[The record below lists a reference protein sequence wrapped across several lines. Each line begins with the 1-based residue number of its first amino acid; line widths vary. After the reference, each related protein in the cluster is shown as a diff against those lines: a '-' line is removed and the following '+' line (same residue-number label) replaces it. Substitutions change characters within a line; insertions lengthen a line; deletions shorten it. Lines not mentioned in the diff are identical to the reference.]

1 MNRVRTVLVCGFLF
15 AAATA
20 GFSGKLANTS
30 FETDFGP
37 RANLNVWGEYG
48 DSWGE
53 AYQVNAGQGNYVKE
67 ARTADRVLLINVPP
81 ASWNGIWQQV
91 PWEEKTPFA
100 WRAHYLIK
108 GGDLP
113 DNCSTFMK
121 VEFYDGHDI
130 QLGSAVGE
138 MRRTDTKGVWVRD
151 SMKGVT
157 PVGTAA
163 IRFILIAGG
172 NEGGE
177 GILDRI
183 YWDDA
188 DTVE

>member
-1 MNRVRTVLVCGFLF
+1 MRGMKAVLAVGVFLSF
-15 AAATA
+15 AGVAFA
-20 GFSGKLANTS
+20 GKLENS
-30 FETDFGP
+30 SVEIDFGD
-37 RANLNVWGEYG
+37 RASLSMWGGYG
-48 DSWGE
+48 EAWGE
-53 AYQVNAGQGNYVKE
+53 AYQVNAGRANYVE
-67 ARTADRVLLINVPP
+67 RALTGERFLLINVPP
-81 ASWNGIWQQV
+81 ASWNGVWQQV
-91 PWEEKTPFA
+91 SWGEKQPYLWEAF
-100 WRAHYLIK
+100 YQIK

>member
-1 MNRVRTVLVCGFLF
+1 
-15 AAATA
+15 
-20 GFSGKLANTS
+20 
-30 FETDFGP
+30 
-37 RANLNVWGEYG
+37 
-48 DSWGE
+48 
-53 AYQVNAGQGNYVKE
+53 
-67 ARTADRVLLINVPP
+67 
-81 ASWNGIWQQV
+81 
-91 PWEEKTPFA
+91 
-100 WRAHYLIK
+100 
-108 GGDLP
+108 
-113 DNCSTFMK
+113 MK
-121 VEFYDGHDI
+121 VEFYDGRDV

-177 GILDRI
+177 GVLNRI

>member
-1 MNRVRTVLVCGFLF
+1 MNYARTVLACGFFF
-15 AAATA
+15 AGATM
-20 GFSGKLANTS
+20 GFAGKLANTS
-30 FETDFGP
+30 FEMDFGP

-81 ASWNGIWQQV
+81 ASWNGIWQQIQ
-91 PWEEKTPFA
+91 WEEKKPFA
-100 WRAHYLIK
+100 WRAYYLIK

-121 VEFYDGHDI
+121 VEFYDGNDAS
-130 QLGSAVGE
+130 LGGTEGE
-138 MRRTDTKGVWVRD
+138 HRKAGTNGRWVED
-151 SMKGVT
+151 SMKGET
-157 PVGTAA
+157 PAGTAA
-163 IRFILIAGG
+163 IRFILIAGS
-172 NEGGE
+172 NEGGSN
-177 GILDRI
+177 ILDRI

-188 DTVE
+188 DTIE